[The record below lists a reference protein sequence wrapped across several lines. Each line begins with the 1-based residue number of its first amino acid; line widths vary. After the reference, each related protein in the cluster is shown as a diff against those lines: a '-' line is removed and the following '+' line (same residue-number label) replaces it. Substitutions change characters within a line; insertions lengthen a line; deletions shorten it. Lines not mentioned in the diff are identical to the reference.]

1 MCKAIHVALLVP
13 HDPPPSLITGNS
25 DRGNSDRCAKYSMKE
40 GVDGCVA
47 G

>member
-25 DRGNSDRCAKYSMKE
+25 DRCAKYSMKE
-40 GVDGCVA
+40 GVDECVA